1 MEFELWHIWLIIALI
16 LFIMEIF
23 VPSFVLF
30 NFGIGAVIGSFAAGL
45 NLSTEWQI
53 ILFSLGTIMSFFLIR
68 PVMMRFAYKR
78 SDGSKTNIDAMVG
91 REAKVIE
98 EINHENNRGRVSL
111 DGDVWQ
117 ARSLGNEVIP
127 SGSSVEIVELKS
139 IVLIVKKI
147 N

>member
-30 NFGIGAVIGSFAAGL
+30 NFGIGAVVGSFAAGL

-68 PVMMRFAYKR
+68 PIMMRFAYKR

-98 EINHENNRGRVSL
+98 EINHENNQGRVSL
-111 DGDVWQ
+111 DGDIWQ
-117 ARSLGNEVIP
+117 ARSLDNDVI
-127 SGSSVEIVELKS
+127 SVGSHVEIVQLKS
-139 IVLIVKKI
+139 IMLIVKKT

>member
-30 NFGIGAVIGSFAAGL
+30 NFGIGAVVGSFAAGL
-45 NLSTEWQI
+45 NLSVEWQI
-53 ILFSLGTIMSFFLIR
+53 VLFSAGTIMSFFLIR
-68 PVMMRFAYKR
+68 PVMMKFAYKR
-78 SDGSKTNIDAMVG
+78 SDGFKTNIDAMVG

-98 EINHENNRGRVSL
+98 EIDHENNRGRISL

-117 ARSLGNEVIP
+117 ARSYSNEVIP
-127 SGSSVEIVELKS
+127 AGSYVEIVQLKS